1 MIDDLAFSINYLD
14 ICVKMNKRASERNIY
29 QIFIKNVSSFHRI
42 ATIIA
47 ELRLFFYIFF
57 VGLTFFTIFADTL

>member
-14 ICVKMNKRASERNIY
+14 ICVKMNKKISERNIY
-29 QIFIKNVSSFHRI
+29 QIFIKKVDSFQRI

-47 ELRLFFYIFF
+47 QLRLFFYFFF